1 MVVFGLAHG
10 LIFMP
15 SLIYLIAATREGSA
29 IAREGSWSWKGGGE
43 GEGGGVKE
51 KGGAAA
57 WDGKGG
63 AGAETEGEG
72 RMVEMG
78 QVMGQVGG
86 DETNL

>member
-15 SLIYLIAATREGSA
+15 SLIYLIAATREGS
-29 IAREGSWSWKGGGE
+29 WSWKGGGE
-43 GEGGGVKE
+43 GEGGGAKE

-72 RMVEMG
+72 SMVEME
-78 QVMGQVGG
+78 QVGG